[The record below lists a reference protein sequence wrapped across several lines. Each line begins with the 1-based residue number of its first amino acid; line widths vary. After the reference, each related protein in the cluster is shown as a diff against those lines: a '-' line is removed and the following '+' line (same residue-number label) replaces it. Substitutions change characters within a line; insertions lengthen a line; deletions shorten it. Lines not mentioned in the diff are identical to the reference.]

1 MKITEYGI
9 TVVYLMILCRIAYA
23 DWKYQII
30 EPWTH
35 IGILTLACMEMLF
48 RVGVS
53 VQERCLGAVVIAVPM
68 LVLTVLLKGGF
79 GGGDIKLMAVSGFLN
94 GVKVITYAGMLGIIL
109 SGIYVSMMLAA
120 GKMGRKDS
128 FALGPFLVMGIIGM
142 KLWTSIRIYF

>member
-1 MKITEYGI
+1 MKITEFGI

-142 KLWTSIRIYF
+142 KLWTSIS

>member
-68 LVLTVLLKGGF
+68 LVLTVMLKGGF
-79 GGGDIKLMAVSGFLN
+79 GGGDIKLMAVHP
-94 GVKVITYAGMLGIIL
+94 VEAL
-109 SGIYVSMMLAA
+109 ST
-120 GKMGRKDS
+120 RTR
-128 FALGPFLVMGIIGM
+128 P
-142 KLWTSIRIYF
+142 KLPEAVQL

>member
-94 GVKVITYAGMLGIIL
+94 GVKIITYAGMLGIIL

-142 KLWTSIRIYF
+142 TLWTSIS

>member
-94 GVKVITYAGMLGIIL
+94 GVKIITYAGMLGIIL

-128 FALGPFLVMGIIGM
+128 FALGPFLVMGMIGM
-142 KLWTSIRIYF
+142 KLWTSIS

>member
-53 VQERCLGAVVIAVPM
+53 VQERCLGAVVMAVPM

-142 KLWTSIRIYF
+142 KLWTSIS

>member
-94 GVKVITYAGMLGIIL
+94 GVKIITYAGMLGIIL

-142 KLWTSIRIYF
+142 KLWTSIR

>member
-1 MKITEYGI
+1 MKITESGI

-142 KLWTSIRIYF
+142 KLWTSIS

>member
-1 MKITEYGI
+1 MKITEYVI

-94 GVKVITYAGMLGIIL
+94 GVKIITYAGMLGIIL

-142 KLWTSIRIYF
+142 KLWTSIS

>member
-1 MKITEYGI
+1 
-9 TVVYLMILCRIAYA
+9 MILCRIAYA

-53 VQERCLGAVVIAVPM
+53 VQERCLSAVVIAVPM

-94 GVKVITYAGMLGIIL
+94 GVKIITYAGMLGIIL

-142 KLWTSIRIYF
+142 KLWTSIS

>member
-9 TVVYLMILCRIAYA
+9 TVVYLMILCRIAYT

-142 KLWTSIRIYF
+142 KLWTSIS

>member
-1 MKITEYGI
+1 MKIIEYGI

-94 GVKVITYAGMLGIIL
+94 GVKIITYAGMLGIIL

-142 KLWTSIRIYF
+142 KLWTSIS

>member
-128 FALGPFLVMGIIGM
+128 FALGPFLVMEIIGM
-142 KLWTSIRIYF
+142 KLWTSIS